1 MIDFYTFM
9 NLFVRYLFYFVILC
23 IRIKELLIL
32 KLINSYVFGRSSYFY
47 RHFS

>member
-23 IRIKELLIL
+23 IRIKQLLIL
-32 KLINSYVFGRSSYFY
+32 RLSNDYVFRGKLAIFIGI
-47 RHFS
+47 